1 MLPAAQRLRDPHFG
15 AYPCNEQQRKSKPN
29 IKTVGAIGSHL
40 LFPYP
45 SQPQHIG
52 QVVGHLHKRG
62 PNGRQ
67 SQPKQMTQ
75 DGSLRQVSP
84 TMLHT
89 PTKILK
95 KIGALRL
102 SCYFLSARRFTL
114 G

>member
-1 MLPAAQRLRDPHFG
+1 MLPAAQRFRDPHF
-15 AYPCNEQQRKSKPN
+15 ATYPCNDQQSKSKPN
-29 IKTVGAIGSHL
+29 TKTCCPNGSHR

-75 DGSLRQVSP
+75 DGPLRQISP

-95 KIGALRL
+95 KTGALRL